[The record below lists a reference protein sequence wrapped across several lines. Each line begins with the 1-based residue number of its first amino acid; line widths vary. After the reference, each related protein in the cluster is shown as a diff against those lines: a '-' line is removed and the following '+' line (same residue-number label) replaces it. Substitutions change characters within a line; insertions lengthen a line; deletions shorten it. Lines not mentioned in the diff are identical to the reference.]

1 MGRQMRSF
9 FYRKGEWVA
18 SSVDFL
24 TGGRGHGGFSC
35 APMSEEKEKPVDFIR
50 QMVAADV
57 AAGLHDGRVQTRFP
71 PEPNG
76 YLQIGHAKAICLNF
90 EIAREFGG
98 RCNLR
103 FDDTNP
109 EKESDEFVRAI
120 EEDIRW
126 LGYEWDKVCFA
137 SDYFEQ
143 LFDWACRL
151 IDSGDAYVDDQSFD
165 EMRALRG
172 TLTEAGRNSP
182 FRDRPAEESLDLF
195 KRMRAG
201 EFADGERV
209 LRAKIDMAHPNMN
222 MRDPV
227 MYRIKRMHHHR
238 LGDAWC
244 IYPSYDFTHGQSDS
258 LEEVTHSLCSLEFED
273 HRPLYEWF
281 IEKLGIFPS
290 RQTEFA
296 RLNLTYT
303 VVSKRKL
310 RALVEA
316 GHVKGWN
323 DPRMPTLSGM
333 RRRGYPAEAIRN
345 FCATV
350 GITKVP
356 STSDIALLEHSVREV
371 LNRTAVRRMAV
382 LDPLEVELTNWPEG
396 ETLEVEAVNNPE
408 DAAAGTRKVPF
419 TERLYIEQADFREAA
434 NRKFFRLKLGG
445 EVRLRGAYIVKCE
458 EVVKDEAGK
467 IIKLLCRVDLDTL
480 NRNPED
486 RKVKGVI
493 HWVSAKH
500 ALRLPVR
507 MFDRLFSEEKPDADR
522 DRDFLDFVN
531 PQSMDQTIVYGEPSL
546 AELSPGQTCQ
556 FERVGYFCADTED
569 SQTGEPTMNQ
579 TVGLRDTRAGKAG
592 K

>member
-24 TGGRGHGGFSC
+24 TGGRGRGGFSC
-35 APMSEEKEKPVDFIR
+35 APMSEEKEKSVDFIR

-151 IDSGDAYVDDQSFD
+151 IESGDAYVDDQSFD

-493 HWVSAKH
+493 HWVSAEH

-507 MFDRLFSEEKPDADR
+507 MFDRLFTEEKPDADR

>member
-24 TGGRGHGGFSC
+24 TGGRGRGGFSC

-151 IDSGDAYVDDQSFD
+151 IESGDAYVDDQSFD

-493 HWVSAKH
+493 HWVSAEH

-507 MFDRLFSEEKPDADR
+507 MFDRLFTEEKPDADR

>member
-1 MGRQMRSF
+1 MRA
-9 FYRKGEWVA
+9 RWALLEAGVLVQWREIELRA
-18 SSVDFL
+18 
-24 TGGRGHGGFSC
+24 
-35 APMSEEKEKPVDFIR
+35 KPVA
-50 QMVAADV
+50 MLEASAKGTVPVLVLAD
-57 AAGLHDGRVQTRFP
+57 
-71 PEPNG
+71 
-76 YLQIGHAKAICLNF
+76 
-90 EIAREFGG
+90 
-98 RCNLR
+98 
-103 FDDTNP
+103 
-109 EKESDEFVRAI
+109 
-120 EEDIRW
+120 
-126 LGYEWDKVCFA
+126 
-137 SDYFEQ
+137 
-143 LFDWACRL
+143 
-151 IDSGDAYVDDQSFD
+151 
-165 EMRALRG
+165 G
-172 TLTEAGRNSP
+172 TVI
-182 FRDRPAEESLDLF
+182 EESLELMHWALAQADPRDCLGAGDLDPWVGENDGVF
-195 KRMRAG
+195 KHHLDRFKYSDRYPEADRSTHQQEGRAI
-201 EFADGERV
+201 
-209 LRAKIDMAHPNMN
+209 L
-222 MRDPV
+222 
-227 MYRIKRMHHHR
+227 
-238 LGDAWC
+238 
-244 IYPSYDFTHGQSDS
+244 
-258 LEEVTHSLCSLEFED
+258 
-273 HRPLYEWF
+273 
-281 IEKLGIFPS
+281 
-290 RQTEFA
+290 
-296 RLNLTYT
+296 
-303 VVSKRKL
+303 
-310 RALVEA
+310 
-316 GHVKGWN
+316 KGWN

-419 TERLYIEQADFREAA
+419 TARLYIEQADFREAA

>member
-1 MGRQMRSF
+1 
-9 FYRKGEWVA
+9 
-18 SSVDFL
+18 
-24 TGGRGHGGFSC
+24 
-35 APMSEEKEKPVDFIR
+35 MSEAKEKPMDFIR
-50 QMVAADV
+50 QMVSADV
-57 AAGLHDGRVQTRFP
+57 AAGKHDGRVQTRFP

-98 RCNLR
+98 KCNLR

-109 EKESDEFVRAI
+109 EKESDEFVQAI
-120 EEDIRW
+120 REDIRW
-126 LGYEWDKVCFA
+126 LGYEWDQICYA

-143 LFDWACRL
+143 LFEWACLL
-151 IDSGDAYVDDQSFD
+151 IESGDAYVDDQSFD
-165 EMRALRG
+165 AMRASRG
-172 TLTEAGRNSP
+172 TLTVPGQNSP
-182 FRDRPAEESLDLF
+182 YRDRPAEESLDLF

-201 EFADGERV
+201 EFADGARV

-222 MRDPV
+222 LRDPV
-227 MYRIKRMHHHR
+227 LYRIKRMHHHR

-258 LEEVTHSLCSLEFED
+258 IEEVTHSLCSLEFED
-273 HRPLYEWF
+273 HRPLYDWF

-290 RQTEFA
+290 KQTEFA

-310 RALVEA
+310 RALVEG
-316 GHVKGWN
+316 GHVDGWD

-345 FCATV
+345 FCSTV

-371 LNRTAVRRMAV
+371 LNRTAERRMAV
-382 LDPLEVELTNWPEG
+382 MDPLEVELTNWPEG
-396 ETLEVEAVNNPE
+396 KTLEVEAVNNPE
-408 DAAAGTRKVPF
+408 DTSAGMRKVPF
-419 TERLYIEQADFREAA
+419 SKRLYIEKADFREEA
-434 NRKFFRLKLGG
+434 NRKFFRLRLGG
-445 EVRLRGAYIVKCE
+445 EVRLRGAYIIKCD
-458 EVVKDEAGK
+458 EVVKDAEGQ
-467 IIKLLCRVDLDTL
+467 ITKLLCSVDLDTL

-493 HWVSAKH
+493 HWVSVEH

-507 MFDRLFSEEKPDADR
+507 LFDRLFTVEKPDADK
-522 DRDFLDFVN
+522 DCDFLDYVS
-531 PQSMDQTIVYGEPSL
+531 PDSRSETTAYGEPALASL
-546 AELSPGQTCQ
+546 EAGQACQ
-556 FERVGYFCADTED
+556 LERIGYFCADSILSE
-569 SQTGEPTMNQ
+569 SGAPVINH
-579 TVGLRDTRAGKAG
+579 TVGLRDTRGAKTRS
-592 K
+592 